1 MNEEKPYIENWT
13 LKSDFNLR
21 AILDV
26 LIAKWYWFMLS
37 VVFCL
42 GVAYVYTKS
51 VPVVYKREAVV
62 QIKNKKKTEE
72 AFNEKQIFD
81 DNNYNVDGEI
91 LIFKSRMLM
100 RKVVDKLGLNIGYT
114 IDKGLTSEVLYA
126 DVPLAISFPDSTFIR
141 PATFSII
148 PLENDRFR
156 IEGLEDDPD
165 GVMEYTFGKLLDS
178 PIGRMLVTRTSFFT
192 DDWLGVPIQIA
203 CAEKEALVSSLL
215 GGLEA
220 GRSVKDANLI
230 TLTYQDMNPKR
241 GDDILN
247 MLIQVYVDEAMEDK
261 NVIIRNTAV
270 FIDER
275 LQLINEEL
283 GNVEG
288 DIEEYRKRNQSVD
301 FGWETRISL
310 ENRNLYDREVAE
322 LTTQIELIGLIRQ
335 YLHDPL
341 KEERLLPANTGIANV
356 GIEAMIEKYNTVLL
370 ERDKLKINAGDNSPA
385 VRERNEELISLRRT
399 ISESLGNT
407 KDAVNSKL
415 DFTRRKQMLEA
426 KKINNFPTQQKYV
439 LSVERQQ
446 KIKEE
451 LFLYLLNKREENAL
465 TLATADSNLRIVDE
479 AYDAGR
485 AGANTLVILLGAFLA
500 GLFIPAMSFYI
511 RYLLNVKVRGR
522 KDIEDNLTIPFLGEI
537 PRKPAKSDMVLVREQ
552 GRDPISESFR
562 IIRSN
567 LDFMLEKKSK
577 TQSIM
582 FTSFNPDSGKTFI
595 SSNLAVALALTGK
608 RVILLEMD
616 IRKGSEKDD
625 KGKIVP
631 GLTNYLSGNITD
643 TGSIIRTSRWY
654 SNLDVIASGPVPP
667 NPSELLLNSRL
678 DELMAELRERYEY
691 ILLDTVPYGIVADAQ
706 VISRVADLCVYVIR
720 EGAMDRR
727 LLPEVEKLYATGKL
741 PRMAV
746 VLNEAR
752 YQYAGYS
759 YYGYYGSYGYYEY
772 GHRKKK
778 KR

>member
-1 MNEEKPYIENWT
+1 
-13 LKSDFNLR
+13 
-21 AILDV
+21 
-26 LIAKWYWFMLS
+26 
-37 VVFCL
+37 
-42 GVAYVYTKS
+42 
-51 VPVVYKREAVV
+51 
-62 QIKNKKKTEE
+62 
-72 AFNEKQIFD
+72 
-81 DNNYNVDGEI
+81 
-91 LIFKSRMLM
+91 
-100 RKVVDKLGLNIGYT
+100 
-114 IDKGLTSEVLYA
+114 
-126 DVPLAISFPDSTFIR
+126 
-141 PATFSII
+141 
-148 PLENDRFR
+148 
-156 IEGLEDDPD
+156 
-165 GVMEYTFGKLLDS
+165 MEYTFGTPIDS

-247 MLIQVYVDEAMEDK
+247 MLIQVYVDEAMVDK

-451 LFLYLLNKREENAL
+451 LFLYLLNK
-465 TLATADSNLRIVDE
+465 
-479 AYDAGR
+479 
-485 AGANTLVILLGAFLA
+485 
-500 GLFIPAMSFYI
+500 IP
-511 RYLLNVKVRGR
+511 
-522 KDIEDNLTIPFLGEI
+522 IP
-537 PRKPAKSDMVLVREQ
+537 
-552 GRDPISESFR
+552 
-562 IIRSN
+562 
-567 LDFMLEKKSK
+567 KK
-577 TQSIM
+577 
-582 FTSFNPDSGKTFI
+582 
-595 SSNLAVALALTGK
+595 A
-608 RVILLEMD
+608 
-616 IRKGSEKDD
+616 
-625 KGKIVP
+625 
-631 GLTNYLSGNITD
+631 
-643 TGSIIRTSRWY
+643 
-654 SNLDVIASGPVPP
+654 
-667 NPSELLLNSRL
+667 
-678 DELMAELRERYEY
+678 
-691 ILLDTVPYGIVADAQ
+691 
-706 VISRVADLCVYVIR
+706 
-720 EGAMDRR
+720 
-727 LLPEVEKLYATGKL
+727 
-741 PRMAV
+741 
-746 VLNEAR
+746 
-752 YQYAGYS
+752 
-759 YYGYYGSYGYYEY
+759 
-772 GHRKKK
+772 
-778 KR
+778 